1 MSAAHTD
8 LWSAEA
14 AADAAAVIRG
24 ALGDG
29 HPHVAIILGSG
40 LGDAA
45 GRIVGARALPY
56 AQIPGFAAPS
66 VIGHAGRLIAGTLAG
81 RNVIAFAGRFHMYEG
96 HAPRASAFP
105 VRVAH
110 ALGARVLFASNA
122 SGGLNPEFVP
132 GDLVLIED
140 QLNLTGQNPL
150 TGPLQRG
157 DLRFPDMSAPYSRR
171 LGALVRTAAEQAGV
185 PLQSGVYA
193 GLLGP
198 TYETPSEVR
207 MLQRLGADL
216 TGMSTVAEAIVAAA
230 IGMEM
235 VAVSLVTNAAAGLTD
250 ALVSHDDV
258 VIAAEKASAGF
269 ARLLEEFVARV

>member
-269 ARLLEEFVARV
+269 ARLLEEFVAHV

>member
-1 MSAAHTD
+1 MSLVHTD
-8 LWSAEA
+8 AWSAEA
-14 AADAAAVIRG
+14 ADEAAAVIRR
-24 ALGDG
+24 ALGPQE
-29 HPHVAIILGSG
+29 PHVAIILGSG
-40 LGDAA
+40 LGDTVR
-45 GRIVGARALPY
+45 RIADARTLAY
-56 AQIPGFAAPS
+56 AEIPGFAAPS

-81 RNVIAFAGRFHMYEG
+81 RDVVAFAGRFHMYEG

-105 VRVAH
+105 VRVAY

-132 GDLVLIED
+132 GDLVLIDD
-140 QLNLTGQNPL
+140 QINLTGQNPL
-150 TGPLQRG
+150 TGPVQRG

-171 LGALVRTAAEQAGV
+171 LGALVRAAAERAGV
-185 PLQSGVYA
+185 PLRRGVYA

-198 TYETPSEVR
+198 AYETPSEVR

-258 VIAAEKASAGF
+258 VLAAEKASDGF

>member
-1 MSAAHTD
+1 MSGVPVD

-14 AADAAAVIRG
+14 AADAAAVVRA
-24 ALGDG
+24 ALGDV
-29 HPHVAIILGSG
+29 HPQVAIILGSG
-40 LGDAA
+40 LGSAA
-45 GRIVGARALPY
+45 GRIVGARELAY
-56 AQIPGFAAPS
+56 SDIPGFASPS
-66 VIGHAGRLIAGTLAG
+66 VIGHAGRLIAGRLSG
-81 RNVIAFAGRFHMYEG
+81 RSVVAFAGRFHMYEG
-96 HAPRASAFP
+96 HAPRVSAFP

-171 LGALVRTAAEQAGV
+171 LRALVRSAAEHANV
-185 PLQSGVYA
+185 PLRCGVYA

-198 TYETPSEVR
+198 AYETPSEVR

-216 TGMSTVAEAIVAAA
+216 TGMSTVAEAIVASA

-235 VAVSLVTNAAAGLTD
+235 VAVSLVTNAGAGLTD

-258 VIAAEKASAGF
+258 VIAAEKASDGF
-269 ARLLEEFVARV
+269 ARLLEEFVARL